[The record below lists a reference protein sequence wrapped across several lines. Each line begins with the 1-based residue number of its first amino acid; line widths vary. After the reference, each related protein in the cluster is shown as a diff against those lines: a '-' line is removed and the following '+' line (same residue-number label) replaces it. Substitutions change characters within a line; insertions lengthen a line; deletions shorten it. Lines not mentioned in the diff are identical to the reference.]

1 MVTLAA
7 LGVLLLFA
15 LVLVFFSVAARRPGA
30 KPIGLRELAPLNDLP
45 TQIGEAVESGRRL
58 HVSVGSGALGQTE
71 TVTMLAGL
79 NTASQIAG
87 VAAIS
92 DRPPVITSADGASAL
107 LTHDVLR
114 QIYREQNASERYTGN
129 AAQVVG
135 LSPLSMAAGLTP
147 LVKDDA
153 IASNLIIGP
162 VGPEVALL
170 TEASQRQ
177 KVATLGASSDLS
189 GQAVL
194 LATADQTLLG
204 EDVYASGAYLSQN
217 PGQVAAL
224 RAQDVLRWMVIVGMV
239 VGVVLKSLGLI

>member
-1 MVTLAA
+1 M
-7 LGVLLLFA
+7 VLLAFT
-15 LVLVFFSVAARRPGA
+15 VAARRPGA
-30 KPIGLRELAPLNDLP
+30 QAVSLRELEPLRDLP
-45 TQIGEAVESGRRL
+45 THVGEAVESGRRL
-58 HVSVGSGALGQTE
+58 HVSLGHAALGQAD

-79 NTASQIAG
+79 NTASQVAS

-92 DRPPVITSADGASAL
+92 DRPPMITSADGAATL

-135 LSPLSMAAGLTP
+135 LSPLSLAAGLTP

-153 IASNLIIGP
+153 IASNIVIGAF
-162 VGPEVALL
+162 GPEVALL

-177 KVATLGASSDLS
+177 KVATLGASSDLT

-194 LATADQTLLG
+194 LAAADQALVG

-217 PGQVAAL
+217 PGQLAGL
-224 RAQDVLRWMVIVGMV
+224 RAQDVMRWIVIIGMMVGIA
-239 VGVVLKSLGLI
+239 LKALTPSN

>member
-1 MVTLAA
+1 MVTLIT
-7 LGVLLLFA
+7 LGVLAVFVMVLLAFT
-15 LVLVFFSVAARRPGA
+15 VAAQRPGA
-30 KPIGLRELAPLNDLP
+30 RPAGFRELEPLRDLP
-45 TQIGEAVESGRRL
+45 THVGEAVESGRRL
-58 HVSVGSGALGQTE
+58 HVSLGHAALGQAD

-79 NTASQIAG
+79 NTASQVAS

-92 DRPPVITSADGASAL
+92 DRPPVITSADGAVTL

-135 LSPLSMAAGLTP
+135 LSPLSLAAGLTS

-153 IASNLIIGP
+153 VASNIVIGSF
-162 VGPEVALL
+162 GPEVALL

-194 LATADQTLLG
+194 LAAADQTLVG
-204 EDVYASGAYLSQN
+204 EDIYATSAYLSQN
-217 PGQVAAL
+217 AGRLAGL
-224 RAQDVLRWMVIVGMV
+224 RAQDVMRWIVILGMV
-239 VGVVLKSLGLI
+239 AGVVVKSLGLF

>member
-1 MVTLAA
+1 MVTLITLA
-7 LGVLLLFA
+7 LLLLFA
-15 LVLVFFSVAARRPGA
+15 LVLVFFSLAARRPGA
-30 KPIGLRELAPLNDLP
+30 KPGGFRELEPLSELP
-45 TQIGEAVESGRRL
+45 TQVGEAVESGRRL
-58 HVSVGSGALGQTE
+58 HVSLGSGALGQAE

-79 NTASQIAG
+79 NTASQIAS

-194 LATADQTLLG
+194 LATADQTLIG

-217 PGQVAAL
+217 PGQLAAL
-224 RAQDVLRWMVIVGMV
+224 SAQDVLRWIVIVGMIA
-239 VGVVLKSLGLI
+239 GVVLKSLGLI